1 MSNYISVYK
10 YKGYLFSHS
19 IIIHKKT
26 NTLETHQRRI
36 LKFDIHDDFNFIFEC
51 LNVLFKKYIVF
62 VNNDIFELCIRCN
75 SKTII
80 KKMYEIIKD
89 GTDSEYDSDDNS
101 LYDSDDNS
109 LYDSDD
115 NSLYNSD
122 NDVNKCDG
130 LPDVSPVLIR
140 KDAISDRTNIHP
152 TETNKLKLKTQ
163 KIKLEIAK
171 INLEQTKLKTNKV
184 Q

>member
-1 MSNYISVYK
+1 M
-10 YKGYLFSHS
+10 LAT

-109 LYDSDD
+109 LY
-115 NSLYNSD
+115 NSD

-163 KIKLEIAK
+163 KIKRDIFVYNRSYIENISS
-171 INLEQTKLKTNKV
+171 IEFLKNYFNSN
-184 Q
+184 